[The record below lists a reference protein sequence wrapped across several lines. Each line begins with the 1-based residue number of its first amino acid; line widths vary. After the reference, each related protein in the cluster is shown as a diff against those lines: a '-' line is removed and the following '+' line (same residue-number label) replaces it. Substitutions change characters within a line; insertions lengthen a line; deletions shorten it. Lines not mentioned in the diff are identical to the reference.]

1 MDNTGSRIYVAPIL
15 GHEVAMEVLRC
26 IGAFRLLKE
35 ALIISYNMQDYDF
48 WGHGRL
54 SSLLRRQL
62 ANGAEVT
69 LMTTP
74 PPGKGEKQAFKD
86 KLSLLE
92 ELDRNGVIV
101 YLNEMLH
108 AKAYLFVDDREVKT
122 TIVGSA
128 NLTEKGFGLRK
139 APADSWLE
147 LALIAGDPGVHY
159 LTAEVIQKKLIDNLR
174 TLDFATWVAVNRKKI
189 ALAKGGK

>member
-1 MDNTGSRIYVAPIL
+1 MDNNRSRPYLAPIL

-62 ANGAEVT
+62 ANGARVT

-74 PPGKGEKQAFKD
+74 PPGRGSNKAFKN
-86 KLSLLE
+86 KFILLE
-92 ELDRNGVIV
+92 ELDRNGVYI

-108 AKAYLFVDDREVKT
+108 AKAYLFLDNRELKT

-128 NLTEKGFGLRK
+128 NLTEGGFGLRK

-147 LALIAGDPGVHY
+147 LALITYEPKVHH
-159 LTAEVIQKKLIDNLR
+159 LVSEVIQNKLIGNSR
-174 TLDFATWVAVNRKKI
+174 TSDFSTWVAVNRKKI

>member
-1 MDNTGSRIYVAPIL
+1 MDNAGSSPYLAPIL

-35 ALIISYNMQDYDF
+35 ALIISFNMQDYDF

-54 SSLLRRQL
+54 SALLRRQL
-62 ANGAEVT
+62 ANGARVT

-74 PPGKGEKQAFKD
+74 PPGKGSNDAFKN
-86 KLSLLE
+86 KFFLLKD
-92 ELDRNGVIV
+92 LDHNGVSI

-108 AKAYLFVDDREVKT
+108 AKAYLFLDNRETTT

-128 NLTEKGFGLRK
+128 NLTKGGFGIRE
-139 APADSWLE
+139 AQAESFLE
-147 LALIAGDPGVHY
+147 LDLITGDQDVHRI
-159 LTAEVIQKKLIDNLR
+159 TAEVIQKKLIGESR
-174 TLDFATWVAVNRKKI
+174 TLDYATWVVTNSEKI
-189 ALAKGGK
+189 ALAKGG